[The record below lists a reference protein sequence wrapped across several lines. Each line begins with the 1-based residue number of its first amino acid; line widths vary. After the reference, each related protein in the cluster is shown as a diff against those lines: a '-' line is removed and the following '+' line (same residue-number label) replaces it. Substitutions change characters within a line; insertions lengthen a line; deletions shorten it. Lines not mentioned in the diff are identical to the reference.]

1 MRPRFTEINET
12 ILAYPTPIRRHRY
25 PNLQEFNREL
35 TDRILAL
42 RDRSPG
48 KKISNIGGWHSDS
61 QLLQTLGE
69 PYAGQLGRMFMENVR
84 EAFSVVAEAADP
96 LPDTVS
102 IEAWAN
108 VSQRGDSNVA
118 HIHGG
123 CPWSGVYYVAS
134 DSGPGIRG
142 NLVFTDPR
150 TAALMVVH
158 PYNPF
163 KGANSISLAPE
174 PGLMVVFPS
183 FLYHSVEPYQGDG
196 PRISIALNLL
206 AR

>member
-25 PNLQEFNREL
+25 PNVQEFNREL
-35 TDRILAL
+35 TERILAL

-48 KKISNIGGWHSDS
+48 KKVSNVGGWHSDS

-84 EAFSVVAEAADP
+84 EAFSVVAEVADP

-123 CPWSGVYYVAS
+123 CPWSGVYFVAS
-134 DSGPGIRG
+134 DSGPGVRG
-142 NLVFTDPR
+142 NLVFTDPHR
-150 TAALMVVH
+150 R
-158 PYNPF
+158 
-163 KGANSISLAPE
+163 S
-174 PGLMVVFPS
+174 
-183 FLYHSVEPYQGDG
+183 DG
-196 PRISIALNLL
+196 GPPL
-206 AR
+206 